1 MTRHRIAAAGLLFGL
16 FVFFVPAA
24 AEVTV
29 GEKAPEFTGTDSK
42 GVAHTLSGFQGKTV
56 ILEWLNHDCPFV
68 VKHYKSGNMQELQK
82 MAAEKDI
89 VWLSVISSAPGK
101 QGHVTGEEAD
111 ALTAE
116 KNAAAAAVILDPEG
130 TIGRL
135 YDAKTTP
142 HMFIIDPNGILV
154 YNGAIDSIRSANID
168 DVAKA
173 TCYIRK
179 ALADME
185 AGRPVETAVTPPYGC
200 TVKY

>member
-1 MTRHRIAAAGLLFGL
+1 MTRHRIAAGLLFGL
-16 FVFFVPAA
+16 LASFVPAV

-29 GEKAPEFTGTDSK
+29 GGKAPEFTGTDSK
-42 GVAHTLSGFQGKTV
+42 GVVHTLSGFQGKIV

-82 MAAEKDI
+82 TAAEKGI

-116 KNAAAAAVILDPEG
+116 KKAVPAAVILDPEG

-142 HMFIIDPNGILV
+142 HMFIINPDGILV
-154 YNGAIDSIRSANID
+154 YNGAIDSIRSANVD

-173 TCYIRK
+173 TCHIRK

-185 AGRPVETAVTPPYGC
+185 AGRPVETAVTQPYGC